1 MNRARSEIHCEE
13 AYSMGITGRG
23 IGVAV
28 LDTGIYL
35 HRDLKDRVKGFADFV
50 RRRDRPYDDNGHGTH
65 IAAMIGGNG
74 ECSEGN
80 YRGVMKRKK
89 RWMRR
94 LQS

>member
-35 HRDLKDRVKGFADFV
+35 HRDLKDRVKDLQILSAEG
-50 RRRDRPYDDNGHGTH
+50 
-65 IAAMIGGNG
+65 IGPMMTTAT
-74 ECSEGN
+74 EPIL
-80 YRGVMKRKK
+80 
-89 RWMRR
+89 R
-94 LQS
+94 L